1 MGGYPSGVALRVALQ
16 LHRWG
21 SGVALWV
28 GRCSLWVCTGTPPLC
43 THTKSANTATRLPI
57 LRSGETAP
65 FCARPLCGSGCQIS
79 SGGGAVGARS
89 KHRQAPCAVSLLY
102 LLFLFVQPDLVK
114 ALPHKGLAK
123 LRGYKQGYKQGYKH
137 RYKGGYKQSPQT
149 PQKPRIC
156 T

>member
-1 MGGYPSGVALRVALQ
+1 MGGYPRGVALRVALQ

-21 SGVALWV
+21 SGVALRAGIAPTFCAGLVW
-28 GRCSLWVCTGTPPLC
+28 LWCLLLVHHRGGVVVWSV
-43 THTKSANTATRLPI
+43 HTI
-57 LRSGETAP
+57 AP
-65 FCARPLCGSGCQIS
+65 FCARPLCRSGCQIS

-102 LLFLFVQPDLVK
+102 LLFLFVQADLVK